1 MRPNARSSY
10 SRFLFSLLSLLMA
23 ALFVGLYSKLANA
36 ANLNVNI
43 DQAELVRLEKPGAEV
58 IIGNPSIAD
67 VTVQSGRLLIVTGK
81 STGLTNLI
89 VLDVNGELIMERN
102 VYVNSDS
109 KNLVSVN
116 RGKSHETYSCSP
128 NCGPA
133 LIPGDAVTFFDPLSK
148 ETRAKLGLAQ
158 AAAEGTTAQQ

>member
-1 MRPNARSSY
+1 MSSNALPAF
-10 SRFLFSLLSLLMA
+10 SRFLATLLSLLIA
-23 ALFVGLYSKLANA
+23 ALFIGIYSKLASA

-89 VLDVNGELIMERN
+89 VLDGNGELVMERN
-102 VYVNSDS
+102 VYVSSDS
-109 KNLVSVN
+109 KNLITVN